1 MPEERQ
7 PPADA
12 VYRAEDIKVLP
23 VPDTFFGLLA
33 AVRDRP
39 GMYIGRK
46 SLRDFY
52 AWLGGLQFARMQA
65 KLPPLPGED
74 EFDGFDAF
82 VCDKYRWHDVGGWA
96 AKIAYYYHDGAGALD
111 QFFALL
117 DEYRAGRQSPQ
128 APRGR
133 AGGRRKLAE
142 SGSVPSVVPKGIAS
156 G

>member
-1 MPEERQ
+1 MSEERQ

-12 VYRAEDIKVLP
+12 VYWAEDIKVFP
-23 VPDTFFGLLA
+23 VPNTFFGLLA
-33 AVRDRP
+33 AVRERP

-52 AWLGGLQFARMQA
+52 SWLGGFGFARMQA
-65 KLPPLPGED
+65 GLPPLPGED

-96 AKIAYYYHDGAGALD
+96 AKIAYYYRDDADALD

-117 DEYRAGRQSPQ
+117 DEYRAGRQPSE

-133 AGGRRKLAE
+133 AGRQREHAE
-142 SGSVPSVVPKGIAS
+142 PGAAADGGA
-156 G
+156 

>member
-7 PPADA
+7 APADA

-33 AVRDRP
+33 AIRERP

-52 AWLGGLQFARMQA
+52 AWLNGYQFARMQTGV
-65 KLPPLPGED
+65 PPLADEA

-82 VCDKYRWHDVGGWA
+82 VCGKYRWHDVGGWA
-96 AKIAYYYHDGAGALD
+96 AKIAYYYRDDADALD
-111 QFFALL
+111 EFFKLL
-117 DEYRAGRQSPQ
+117 DEFRAASK
-128 APRGR
+128 PRSRR
-133 AGGRRKLAE
+133 AGGSRKEA
-142 SGSVPSVVPKGIAS
+142 
-156 G
+156 

>member
-12 VYRAEDIKVLP
+12 VYRVEDINVLP
-23 VPDTFFGLLA
+23 IPDTFFGLLA
-33 AVRDRP
+33 AVRERP

-52 AWLGGLQFARMQA
+52 AWLGGLRFARMQA

-96 AKIAYYYHDGAGALD
+96 AKIAYYYRDDADALD
-111 QFFALL
+111 QFYVLL
-117 DEYRAGRQSPQ
+117 DEYRASRQPPA
-128 APRGR
+128 APHR
-133 AGGRRKLAE
+133 
-142 SGSVPSVVPKGIAS
+142 
-156 G
+156 

>member
-1 MPEERQ
+1 MTEERQ
-7 PPADA
+7 PPTDA

-33 AVRDRP
+33 AVRERP

-52 AWLGGLQFARMQA
+52 TWLGGLRFARMQA
-65 KLPPLPGED
+65 KLPPLAGQD

-82 VCDKYRWHDVGGWA
+82 VCNKYRWHDVGGWA
-96 AKIAYYYHDGAGALD
+96 AKIAYYYRDDADALD
-111 QFFALL
+111 QFFVLL
-117 DEYRAGRQSPQ
+117 DEYRAGRQPPQ

-133 AGGRRKLAE
+133 AGRRRKNAE
-142 SGSVPSVVPKGIAS
+142 PLSWPSDLKKNENP
-156 G
+156 